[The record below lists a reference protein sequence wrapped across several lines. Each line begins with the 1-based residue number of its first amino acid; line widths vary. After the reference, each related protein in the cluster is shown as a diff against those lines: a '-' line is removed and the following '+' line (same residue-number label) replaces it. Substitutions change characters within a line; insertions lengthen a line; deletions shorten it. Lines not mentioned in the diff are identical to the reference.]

1 MHAGKPIIG
10 IAGGIGS
17 GKSFV
22 ASLFAEAGCHVI
34 DSDAQVRAAYNDPQV
49 RQTIESWWGP
59 KVRRPDGSV
68 DRAWIAEK
76 VFADPAERQKLE
88 NLLHPQISAARVVEM
103 EKVAHDQKVL
113 AFVWDAP
120 LLFEAGLRQLCDVV
134 VFVDSPLETRLKR
147 VGETRGWGPQ
157 ELATRENS
165 QWPLDKKHKLS
176 DYTVTNAADAAPV
189 RDQVRELL
197 PRILAKFD
205 LG

>member
-22 ASLFAEAGCHVI
+22 ASLFREAGCHVI
-34 DSDAQVRAAYNDPQV
+34 DSDAQVRAAYDDPQIK
-49 RQTIESWWGP
+49 QTIRSWWGP
-59 KVRRPDGSV
+59 QALKPDGSV
-68 DRAWIAEK
+68 DRAWIANK
-76 VFADPAERQKLE
+76 VFSDPIERQKLE
-88 NLLHPQISAARVVEM
+88 ELLHPKVLAARVAEM
-103 EKVAHDQKVL
+103 EKVAREPNVL

-134 VFVDSPLETRLKR
+134 VFVDSPWETRLQR
-147 VGETRGWGPQ
+147 VSQTRGWGAE
-157 ELATRENS
+157 ELARRENS
-165 QWPLDKKHKLS
+165 QWPLDKKHELS